1 MRQFNISPEA
11 FIEKVEKHEVAERRK
26 DKKVIVCENGV
37 VYKQE
42 TSMLKKIL
50 GDLYEQRKDYKK
62 TSYEYFT
69 KADELK
75 KKLLK
80 KD

>member
-1 MRQFNISPEA
+1 MRQFNISPDA
-11 FIEKVEKHEVAERRK
+11 FVEKVAKHEVAERRK
-26 DKKVIVCENGV
+26 DKEVIVCENGV

-50 GDLYEQRKDYKK
+50 GDLYDQRKDYKQ

-69 KADELK
+69 KADRLK
-75 KKLLK
+75 KRLR
-80 KD
+80 